1 MTTTPQTRS
10 SERQPME
17 FRAIERAAGAF
28 QQPVTAV
35 EVQALCR
42 RAFGPAVRVVSAVE
56 LGNGMYN
63 STFRVELAG
72 QDPVVLRVAPEPGRQ
87 FSSEREL
94 IRNEYGS
101 VPYLAPI
108 AALMPRVLAADFTHD
123 LIGRDYLFQTLLPG
137 VPAPERIGDYPRSA
151 WPGFFAQMGA
161 IARDVHSVRGPHFGP
176 VAGSTC
182 LTWSE
187 AVVDSLITIADDL
200 DSAGLD
206 SADVREVCK
215 AVTQRHLAVLD
226 KITEPRMLSGDLWT
240 VNVMLADGAAE
251 PTITG
256 VLDFDR
262 TWWGDP
268 AADWTIRM
276 AAAKPGTERDAFW
289 DTYGPRDTSPAALLR
304 SRIYEAR
311 HLGALRLER
320 HRLGNAE
327 GVSDSY
333 GEVAAVLADLT

>member
-1 MTTTPQTRS
+1 MK
-10 SERQPME
+10 
-17 FRAIERAAGAF
+17 FRPIERDTDAF
-28 QQPVTAV
+28 QQPIAAA

-42 RAFGPAVRVVSAVE
+42 RAFGSTARVVSAIE

-72 QDPVVLRVAPEPGRQ
+72 QGPVILRVAPEPARQ
-87 FSSEREL
+87 FSSERGL
-94 IRNEYGS
+94 MRNEYAS

-108 AALMPRVLAADFTHD
+108 TALMPRVIAADFTHD
-123 LIGRDYLFQTLLPG
+123 VIGRDYLFQTLLPG
-137 VPAPERIGDYPRSA
+137 IPAPERIGDYPRSA

-176 VAGSTC
+176 VTGSMC
-182 LTWSE
+182 RTWSG
-187 AVVDSLITIADDL
+187 AVIDSLVSIADDM

-206 SADVREVCK
+206 SVDVREVCK
-215 AVTQRHLAVLD
+215 VVTLRHLAVLD
-226 KITEPRMLSGDLWT
+226 EITEPRMLSGDLWT
-240 VNVMLADGAAE
+240 VNVMLADGAEE

-256 VLDFDR
+256 VLDLDR

-289 DTYGPRDTSPAALLR
+289 DTYGAFDRSPGAVLR

-320 HRLGNAE
+320 HRLGNTE
-327 GVSDSY
+327 GVAASY
-333 GEVAAVLADLT
+333 GEVAAVLIDLT